1 MENDTDDKH
10 GTPSNAHEREIRE
23 LNRKLYGLYQKVE
36 QLMKEN
42 HELSKLQQSQH
53 KSES

>member
-1 MENDTDDKH
+1 MNEDTDNKY
-10 GTPSNAHEREIRE
+10 GTPKNEYEREIRE

-42 HELSKLQQSQH
+42 YELSKLQQSQY
-53 KSES
+53 KSEG

>member
-23 LNRKLYGLYQKVE
+23 LNRKLYGLYQKIE
-36 QLMKEN
+36 ILMKEN
-42 HELSKLQQSQH
+42 HELSKLQQHQH
-53 KSES
+53 QPES

>member
-10 GTPSNAHEREIRE
+10 GTPSNSYEIEIRD
-23 LNRKLYGLYQKVE
+23 LNRRIYGLYQKVE
-36 QLMKEN
+36 KLMEEN
-42 HELSKLQQSQH
+42 HELSKLQQSQY